1 MKRRLALLLTVPLL
15 ASCSVGDVA
24 SVLGPRPNSQVAEL
38 ADRAAS
44 DAAALDG
51 EVAQV
56 RARHA
61 EELATE
67 IARLCGTHADGTVPE
82 SCTFQAEVTDLPEA
96 GVDDSLLLSLGAT
109 VPEESH
115 ALVVRQAVDLAELD
129 QEELPAGIQVGDSR
143 DIDAA
148 RELLRREYA
157 TAWGLGLARAHL
169 SPARGAEIDELLD
182 AHDKRIL
189 ALREVLAPHG
199 EVPVA
204 EAGYELAGG
213 TEPADEAFVT
223 RLQEDLRQAWLSAAV
238 QAHDTGWREFAVRG
252 TADLS

>member
-1 MKRRLALLLTVPLL
+1 MKRRLALLLTLPLL

-24 SVLGPRPNSQVAEL
+24 SALGPRPNSQVAEL

-51 EVAQV
+51 AAAEL

-61 EELATE
+61 AELAAE
-67 IARLCGTHADGTVPE
+67 ITRLCGTHADGTVPE
-82 SCTFQAEVTDLPEA
+82 SCAFQTEVTELPEA
-96 GVDDSLLLSLGAT
+96 DVDDSLLLSLDTA
-109 VPEESH
+109 VPEESR
-115 ALVVRQAVDLAELD
+115 ALVIRQAVDLAEL
-129 QEELPAGIQVGDSR
+129 EERDLPADAQVSDSR

-148 RELLRREYA
+148 RDLLRREYA
-157 TAWGLGLARAHL
+157 AAWGLGLARAYL
-169 SPARGAEIDELLD
+169 SPARGAEIDEFLD
-182 AHDKRIL
+182 AHDERIL

-213 TEPADEAFVT
+213 TAPADEALVAS
-223 RLQEDLRQAWLSAAV
+223 LQEELRQVWLNAAV
-238 QAHDTGWREFAVRG
+238 QAHDTPWREFAVYG
-252 TADLS
+252 TASIN